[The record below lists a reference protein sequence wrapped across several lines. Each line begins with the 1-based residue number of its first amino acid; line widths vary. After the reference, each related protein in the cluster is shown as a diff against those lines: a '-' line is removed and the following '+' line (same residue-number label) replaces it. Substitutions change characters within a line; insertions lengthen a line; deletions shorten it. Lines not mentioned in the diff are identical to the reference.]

1 MELQEVIGS
10 RRSYR
15 YLDPDRPV
23 EIEKIQKMLEAARLA
38 SHFGNNN
45 AARALVV
52 HRATATEEQ
61 KASLPSPVGG
71 FQIQLAPVV
80 ILWYVETS
88 AMDHAPDRLRELVAC
103 GALGYG
109 EGRFEELEK
118 TLVPIFKQG
127 AEPMKAPGL
136 VDLDL
141 GQAIAQATLVAIDLG
156 LGCCCQGSANWKRVE
171 KAFGLPASARI
182 GVAQTVGYPVES
194 KEAGGQRPRLPFEQ
208 LFQLNAYGQP
218 FPRNPAVVA
227 ELQQSRML
235 QPAAPLAGR
244 EEEVEALRRKYDLPR
259 CGMI

>member
-1 MELQEVIGS
+1 MELQKAIGT

-15 YLDPDRPV
+15 YLDPNRPV
-23 EIEKIQKMLEAARLA
+23 EIEKIQMMLEAARLA

-52 HRATATEEQ
+52 HRSTATQEQ
-61 KASLPSPVGG
+61 MDCLPSPVGG

-80 ILWYVETS
+80 ILWYVETN
-88 AMDHAPDRLRELVAC
+88 AMDNASDRLRELVAC

-109 EGRFEELEK
+109 EGRFEELEQ
-118 TLVPIFKQG
+118 TLVPIFTHG
-127 AEPMKAPGL
+127 AEPMKQPGL

-141 GQAIAQATLVAIDLG
+141 GQAVAQATLMAIDLG

-171 KAFGLPASARI
+171 KAFGLPPSARI
-182 GVAQTVGYPVES
+182 VVAQTVGYPVES
-194 KEAGGQRPRLPFEQ
+194 IEAGGQRPRLPFEQ

-218 FPRNPAVVA
+218 FLRDPAVV
-227 ELQQSRML
+227 ETLKKTGL
-235 QPAAPLAGR
+235 IQPQAPLPGR
-244 EEEVEALRRKYDLPR
+244 EEEVEAIRQKYELPR